1 MLAWMMRST
10 RIVGSGGDWFAF
22 GISGL
27 TPKSTETAGLRIL
40 KTDNSTNNFNRLPF
54 VNGAGLVPV
63 HKALIFEQRLS
74 CVEQCFGRG
83 GFGFALDLV
92 AAEGVALVEGQKAQM
107 KSAGGSEAGS
117 TGLHRR
123 AEVR

>member
-1 MLAWMMRST
+1 
-10 RIVGSGGDWFAF
+10 
-22 GISGL
+22 
-27 TPKSTETAGLRIL
+27 
-40 KTDNSTNNFNRLPF
+40 
-54 VNGAGLVPV
+54 
-63 HKALIFEQRLS
+63 
-74 CVEQCFGRG
+74 
-83 GFGFALDLV
+83 LDLE